1 MDHFTKGRIGFNV
14 VTSYTKNA
22 EDNGLGVMLPHDERS
37 DRTNQCFDIVP
48 VVQPGSHEDFVTAAI
63 PELQWRGIERVSG
76 SIGSSRVAMETRKES
91 VERNSNGL
99 DRVGIE
105 SCGR

>member
-14 VTSYTKNA
+14 VTSYMKNA
-22 EDNGLGVMLPHDERS
+22 EGNDLGVMLPHDERY
-37 DRTNQCFDIVP
+37 DRTDRYLDIVP
-48 VVQPGSHEDFVTAAI
+48 VEQPGSHEDFVTAAI
-63 PELQWRGIERVSG
+63 PELQWRGIERISG